1 MKGMKKVLL
10 CLAMLIFVAPIV
22 AAGSNGASTSTSV
35 VVDTTAAVATT
46 APVVAIPKGASVDTT
61 DPAAVDTTTPTDV
74 APGNNSEPGTNP
86 EKRNVDVEGDGQSV
100 WFWLSLFA
108 LVGCFVFGIL
118 WIVRSDLFRAPPARG
133 KLPPRREPRQQIEQP
148 PTPVKPLNIVDPLT
162 QIQQVAPKAP
172 VDPKVL
178 TVVEPPITARPIL
191 STTAQIPTISNQPES
206 KKPIVGS
213 ESTKRERVIISP
225 PQIAEPSSFAR
236 HDWWDKDREW
246 CQVSPL
252 GMSNDAVCDIGTSGA
267 LAIAAVSL
275 RGHKHKVDS
284 KACQDAFSLRVA
296 TSQSGEKFL
305 IVVVCDGMS
314 SAKYSHYGARRTS
327 QLLARSLAEIISF
340 EESVVEQSIR
350 SRLPKAFEICRKIL
364 VPRSGNQYGAPDVP
378 ADGAVESDFYTT
390 VTFMILPSAKQANG
404 KVNVIVGY
412 IGDSPV
418 FALRAQTGEWEEIG
432 GLGTNADIVNP
443 ATSAFPAVID
453 ARITTVVIDEQDVII
468 ATSDGV
474 GNFLNVRGGQTL
486 LGSYLAQ
493 QWIRPVNLPTF
504 INDVG
509 FDLRSADDDRTVVAI
524 WPNRG

>member
-1 MKGMKKVLL
+1 MKGMKKVFL
-10 CLAMLIFVAPIV
+10 CLAMLIV
-22 AAGSNGASTSTSV
+22 AAPVMAACSNGAPTSTSA
-35 VVDTTAAVATT
+35 VVDTEAAVGTT
-46 APVVAIPKGASVDTT
+46 DPVVAIPKGASVDTT
-61 DPAAVDTTTPTDV
+61 DPAAVDTTVPATT
-74 APGNNSEPGTNP
+74 APDNNSVPVTNS
-86 EKRNVDVEGDGQSV
+86 EKKNDDGGSK
-100 WFWLSLFA
+100 WRSLGIWLSLFA
-108 LVGCFVFGIL
+108 VVGCFVLFL
-118 WIVRSDLFRAPPARG
+118 WIVRSDLFRAPPSHE
-133 KLPPRREPRQQIEQP
+133 KLPLRREPRQQIDEP

-206 KKPIVGS
+206 KKPINGS
-213 ESTKRERVIISP
+213 ESTKQARTIISP
-225 PQIAEPSSFAR
+225 PQIADPSSFAR

-404 KVNVIVGY
+404 RVNVIVGS

-418 FALRAQTGEWEEIG
+418 FALRAQIGEWEEIG

>member
-1 MKGMKKVLL
+1 MKGMQKVFL
-10 CLAMLIFVAPIV
+10 CLAMLIV
-22 AAGSNGASTSTSV
+22 AAPVMAACSNGASNSA
-35 VVDTTAAVATT
+35 VVDATAVVDVTAAVETTAPATT
-46 APVVAIPKGASVDTT
+46 ALD
-61 DPAAVDTTTPTDV
+61 
-74 APGNNSEPGTNP
+74 NNSVPATIL
-86 EKRNVDVEGDGQSV
+86 EKQNDDDEGERRSIG
-100 WFWLSLFA
+100 FWLSLLA
-108 LVGCFVFGIL
+108 LLAIFVAVTV
-118 WIVRSDLFRAPPARG
+118 WMVRSDLFRAPPTNG
-133 KLPPRREPRQQIEQP
+133 KLPPRRERRQQIEEP
-148 PTPVKPLNIVDPLT
+148 PTPIEPLNVVDPLT
-162 QIQQVAPKAP
+162 QIQQVTPKAQ

-178 TVVEPPITARPIL
+178 TVIEPPVTARPML
-191 STTAQIPTISNQPES
+191 STTAQIPVIANQPEP

-213 ESTKRERVIISP
+213 ESTKRERTIISP

-252 GMSNDAVCDIGTSGA
+252 GMSNDAVCDIGTSDA

-350 SRLPKAFEICRKIL
+350 SRMPEAFDKCRKNLI
-364 VPRSGNQYGAPDVP
+364 PKSGNQYGAPDVP
-378 ADGAVESDFYTT
+378 ANGAVESDFYTT

-404 KVNVIVGY
+404 RVNVIVGS

-418 FALRAQTGEWEEIG
+418 FALRAQIGEWEEIG

-453 ARITTVVIDEQDVII
+453 ARFTTVVIDEQDVII

-486 LGSYLAQ
+486 LGSYLAE
-493 QWIRPVNLPTF
+493 QWRRPVNLPTF

>member
-1 MKGMKKVLL
+1 
-10 CLAMLIFVAPIV
+10 MLIAPFPILASCSGEASSSTLIELDATIPQNEIPKGDSV
-22 AAGSNGASTSTSV
+22 PATKSDKPVSGDTTAPGVTAPVNNSVPVVNPEKNDDGGSNGLS
-35 VVDTTAAVATT
+35 
-46 APVVAIPKGASVDTT
+46 IG
-61 DPAAVDTTTPTDV
+61 
-74 APGNNSEPGTNP
+74 
-86 EKRNVDVEGDGQSV
+86 
-100 WFWLSLFA
+100 FWLSLFA

-118 WIVRSDLFRAPPARG
+118 WIVRSDLFRAPSAHG

-206 KKPIVGS
+206 KKPIVGT
-213 ESTKRERVIISP
+213 ESSKRERAMISP

-296 TSQSGEKFL
+296 TSHSGEKFL

-327 QLLARSLAEIISF
+327 QLLARSLAEVISF
-340 EESVVEQSIR
+340 EDSVVEQSIR
-350 SRLPKAFEICRKIL
+350 SRMPKAFEICRRML

-378 ADGAVESDFYTT
+378 ADGAEESDFYTT
-390 VTFMILPSAKQANG
+390 VTFMVLPSAKQANG
-404 KVNVIVGY
+404 KVNVIVGS

-443 ATSAFPAVID
+443 ATSAFPAVTD
-453 ARITTVVIDEQDVII
+453 ARFNTVVIDEQDVII

-486 LGSYLAQ
+486 LGSYLAE

>member
-1 MKGMKKVLL
+1 MKGMQKVFL
-10 CLAMLIFVAPIV
+10 CLAMLIV
-22 AAGSNGASTSTSV
+22 AAPVMAACSNGVSNSAVVEVTA
-35 VVDTTAAVATT
+35 VVDVTAAVETTAPATT
-46 APVVAIPKGASVDTT
+46 ALD
-61 DPAAVDTTTPTDV
+61 
-74 APGNNSEPGTNP
+74 NNSVPATNP
-86 EKRNVDVEGDGQSV
+86 EKQNDDDEGERQSI
-100 WFWLSLFA
+100 WIGIILFA
-108 LVGCFVFGIL
+108 LVAIFVAVTV
-118 WIVRSDLFRAPPARG
+118 WMVPSDRFRAPPTNG
-133 KLPPRREPRQQIEQP
+133 KLPPRRERRQQIEEP
-148 PTPVKPLNIVDPLT
+148 PTPIEPLNVVDPLT
-162 QIQQVAPKAP
+162 QIQQVTPKAQ

-178 TVVEPPITARPIL
+178 TVIEPPVTARPML
-191 STTAQIPTISNQPES
+191 STTAQVPVIANQSEP

-213 ESTKRERVIISP
+213 ESTKRERTIISP

-350 SRLPKAFEICRKIL
+350 SRMPEAFDKCRKNLI
-364 VPRSGNQYGAPDVP
+364 PKSGNQYGAPDVP
-378 ADGAVESDFYTT
+378 ANGAVESDFYTT
-390 VTFMILPSAKQANG
+390 VTFMIIPSAKQANG
-404 KVNVIVGY
+404 RVNVIVGS

-418 FALRAQTGEWEEIG
+418 FALRAQIGEWEEIG
-432 GLGTNADIVNP
+432 GLGTNTDIVNP

-453 ARITTVVIDEQDVII
+453 ARFTTVVIDEQDVII

-486 LGSYLAQ
+486 LGSYLAE
-493 QWIRPVNLPTF
+493 QWRRPVNLPTF

>member
-1 MKGMKKVLL
+1 MKKVFL
-10 CLAMLIFVAPIV
+10 CLAMLIV
-22 AAGSNGASTSTSV
+22 AAPVMAACSNGAPTSTS
-35 VVDTTAAVATT
+35 AV
-46 APVVAIPKGASVDTT
+46 
-61 DPAAVDTTTPTDV
+61 VDTTTPVETTTTATGSKDGSADTKAPAGV
-74 APGNNSEPGTNP
+74 APSNNSEPETNP
-86 EKRNVDVEGDGQSV
+86 EKKNDDGGSNGRSI

-108 LVGCFVFGIL
+108 LVGCIAVAFL
-118 WIVRSDLFRAPPARG
+118 WIVRSDLFRTRPSHE
-133 KLPPRREPRQQIEQP
+133 KLPLRREVQQKIGEP
-148 PTPVKPLNIVDPLT
+148 STPIRPLNIVDPLT

-172 VDPKVL
+172 VDPKVQ
-178 TVVEPPITARPIL
+178 TVVEPPITVRPML
-191 STTAQIPTISNQPES
+191 STTAPIPIISNQPES
-206 KKPIVGS
+206 KKPIVGT
-213 ESTKRERVIISP
+213 ESTKRERVIINP

-340 EESVVEQSIR
+340 EESVVEQSIQ
-350 SRLPKAFEICRKIL
+350 SRMPDAFEICRRIL

-378 ADGAVESDFYTT
+378 ASGAEESDFYTT

-404 KVNVIVGY
+404 KVNVIVGS

-453 ARITTVVIDEQDVII
+453 ARFTTVVIDEQDVII

-486 LGSYLAQ
+486 LGSYLAE